1 MKAARKIPTAVIQFQ
16 QSRNAHSMSRNLT
29 VFSRSANLALEKSK
43 NILPS
48 IRYFSTTNF
57 LQAISEDKEQNS
69 IPFTLK
75 KESGDCEGIVIGQL
89 NNPKSKNA
97 ISRNLLNILN
107 KAVDEL
113 RFDQKARV
121 LIVKSTVDGVFC
133 AGADLKERKGL
144 SEEEVRAY
152 SDTLRQLMNDISNL
166 PIPVIAA
173 IDGHALGGGLEL
185 ALACDIR
192 IASPNSKL
200 GLPETRWA
208 IIPGAGGTQR
218 LPRLVGI
225 AKAKELIMTG
235 KVLSGKEALDLGIVN
250 QIDDR
255 PFDKAMNMAK
265 EILKKG
271 PIAIRAAKIAINQG
285 SQVEINSAMAIEKL
299 CYAQT
304 LPTKDRIEGL
314 AAFSE
319 KRDPIYRGE

>member
-1 MKAARKIPTAVIQFQ
+1 MKAARNIPTAVHRLQ
-16 QSRNAHSMSRNLT
+16 QSRNTHSVSRNLT
-29 VFSRSANLALEKSK
+29 VLSRNTNLALEKST

-48 IRYFSTTNF
+48 IRYFSSTNF
-57 LQAISEDKEQNS
+57 LRGISENKAQNS
-69 IPFTLK
+69 IPFTLN

-89 NNPKSKNA
+89 DNPKSKNA
-97 ISRNLLNILN
+97 ISRYLLSTLS

-121 LIVKSTVDGVFC
+121 LILKSTVDGVFC

-144 SEEEVRAY
+144 SEEEVRAF

-166 PIPVIAA
+166 PIPVIAV

-250 QIDDR
+250 QIDEK
-255 PFDKAMNMAK
+255 PFDKALNMAK